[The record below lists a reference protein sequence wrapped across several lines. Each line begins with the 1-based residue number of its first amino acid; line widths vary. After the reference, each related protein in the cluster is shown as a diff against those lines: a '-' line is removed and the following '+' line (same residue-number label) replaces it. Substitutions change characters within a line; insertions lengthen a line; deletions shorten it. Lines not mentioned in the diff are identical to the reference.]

1 MRSRF
6 AWLLAGFG
14 IASAVRSRLRRRA
27 PTLGS
32 PPEPP
37 PEPDPRADELRQ
49 RITEAREVVGERDA
63 FEEAETPVDADELR
77 QRLAEAREVVDE
89 RGTFEEAE
97 TPVDEAP
104 DPESR
109 RRGVHDRGRAALD
122 RMRGESPP
130 E

>member
-14 IASAVRSRLRRRA
+14 IAAALGSRLFRRQA
-27 PTLGS
+27 TSTPL
-32 PPEPP
+32 PEPA

-49 RITEAREVVGERDA
+49 RI
-63 FEEAETPVDADELR
+63 
-77 QRLAEAREVVDE
+77 AEAREVVDE
-89 RGTFEEAE
+89 RETFEEAE
-97 TPVDEAP
+97 VTIDEAP
-104 DPESR
+104 DPASR
-109 RRGVHDRGRAALD
+109 RRDVHERGRAALD

>member
-14 IASAVRSRLRRRA
+14 IAAAVRSRLLRRSRVPSA
-27 PTLGS
+27 PVQPG
-32 PPEPP
+32 P

-49 RITEAREVVGERDA
+49 RI
-63 FEEAETPVDADELR
+63 
-77 QRLAEAREVVDE
+77 AEAREVLDE
-89 RGTFEEAE
+89 RATFEEAE
-97 TPVDEAP
+97 TTVDAAP

-109 RRGVHDRGRAALD
+109 RRDVHDRGRAALD

>member
-14 IASAVRSRLRRRA
+14 IAAAVRSRLLRRA
-27 PTLGS
+27 PA
-32 PPEPP
+32 PPPGP
-37 PEPDPRADELRQ
+37 SPEPDARADELRR
-49 RITEAREVVGERDA
+49 RI
-63 FEEAETPVDADELR
+63 
-77 QRLAEAREVVDE
+77 AEAREVVDE
-89 RGTFEEAE
+89 RDTFEEAE
-97 TPVDEAP
+97 TTVDEAP

-109 RRGVHDRGRAALD
+109 RRGVHDRGRAVLE

>member
-14 IASAVRSRLRRRA
+14 IAAALGSRLFRRQNTST
-27 PTLGS
+27 P
-32 PPEPP
+32 PPEPA

-49 RITEAREVVGERDA
+49 RI
-63 FEEAETPVDADELR
+63 
-77 QRLAEAREVVDE
+77 AEAREVVDE
-89 RGTFEEAE
+89 RDTFEEAE
-97 TPVDEAP
+97 VTIDEAP
-104 DPESR
+104 DPASR
-109 RRGVHDRGRAALD
+109 RRDVHDRGRAALD

>member
-14 IASAVRSRLRRRA
+14 IAAALGSRLFRRQ
-27 PTLGS
+27 PTSTPL
-32 PPEPP
+32 PEPA

-49 RITEAREVVGERDA
+49 RI
-63 FEEAETPVDADELR
+63 
-77 QRLAEAREVVDE
+77 AEAREVVDE
-89 RGTFEEAE
+89 RDTFEEAE
-97 TPVDEAP
+97 VTIDEAP
-104 DPESR
+104 DPASR
-109 RRGVHDRGRAALD
+109 RRDVHDRGRAALD

>member
-14 IASAVRSRLRRRA
+14 IAAALRSRLFRRQVT
-27 PTLGS
+27 PTPL
-32 PPEPP
+32 PEPA

-49 RITEAREVVGERDA
+49 RI
-63 FEEAETPVDADELR
+63 AES
-77 QRLAEAREVVDE
+77 REVVDE
-89 RGTFEEAE
+89 RDTFEEAE
-97 TPVDEAP
+97 VTIDEAP
-104 DPESR
+104 DPASR
-109 RRGVHDRGRAALD
+109 RRDVHDRGRAALD

>member
-14 IASAVRSRLRRRA
+14 IAAALGSRLFRRQVTP
-27 PTLGS
+27 PTPL
-32 PPEPP
+32 PEPT

-49 RITEAREVVGERDA
+49 RI
-63 FEEAETPVDADELR
+63 
-77 QRLAEAREVVDE
+77 AEAREVVDE
-89 RGTFEEAE
+89 RDTFEEAE
-97 TPVDEAP
+97 VTIDEAP
-104 DPESR
+104 DPASR
-109 RRGVHDRGRAALD
+109 RREVHDRGRAALD

>member
-14 IASAVRSRLRRRA
+14 IAAALGSRLFRQQA
-27 PTLGS
+27 TSTPL
-32 PPEPP
+32 PVPAPEPE

-49 RITEAREVVGERDA
+49 RI
-63 FEEAETPVDADELR
+63 
-77 QRLAEAREVVDE
+77 AEARDVVDE
-89 RGTFEEAE
+89 RDTFEEAE
-97 TPVDEAP
+97 VTIDEVP
-104 DPESR
+104 DPASR
-109 RRGVHDRGRAALD
+109 RRDVHDRGRAALD

>member
-14 IASAVRSRLRRRA
+14 IAAALGSRLFRRQVTSTPLA
-27 PTLGS
+27 
-32 PPEPP
+32 EPA

-49 RITEAREVVGERDA
+49 RI
-63 FEEAETPVDADELR
+63 AES
-77 QRLAEAREVVDE
+77 REVVDE
-89 RGTFEEAE
+89 RDTFEEAE
-97 TPVDEAP
+97 VTIDEAP
-104 DPESR
+104 DPASR
-109 RRGVHDRGRAALD
+109 RRDVHDRGRAALD

>member
-14 IASAVRSRLRRRA
+14 IAAAVRSRLLRRTSA
-27 PTLGS
+27 PTARL
-32 PPEPP
+32 EPP

-49 RITEAREVVGERDA
+49 RI
-63 FEEAETPVDADELR
+63 
-77 QRLAEAREVVDE
+77 AEAREVVDE
-89 RGTFEEAE
+89 RATFEEAE
-97 TPVDEAP
+97 TTIDEVP

-109 RRGVHDRGRAALD
+109 RRDVHDRGRAALE
-122 RMRGESPP
+122 RMRRESPP

>member
-14 IASAVRSRLRRRA
+14 IAAALRSRLVRRRA
-27 PTLGS
+27 TSTPL
-32 PPEPP
+32 PEPA

-49 RITEAREVVGERDA
+49 RI
-63 FEEAETPVDADELR
+63 
-77 QRLAEAREVVDE
+77 AEAREVVDE
-89 RGTFEEAE
+89 RDTFAEAE
-97 TPVDEAP
+97 VTIDEAP
-104 DPESR
+104 DPASR
-109 RRGVHDRGRAALD
+109 RRDVHDRGRAALD

>member
-14 IASAVRSRLRRRA
+14 IAAALRSRLLRRLAVSA
-27 PTLGS
+27 PL
-32 PPEPP
+32 PEPA

-49 RITEAREVVGERDA
+49 RI
-63 FEEAETPVDADELR
+63 
-77 QRLAEAREVVDE
+77 AEAREVVDE
-89 RGTFEEAE
+89 RDTFEGAE
-97 TPVDEAP
+97 TTIDDAP
-104 DPESR
+104 DPASR
-109 RRGVHDRGRAALD
+109 RREVHDRGRAALD

>member
-14 IASAVRSRLRRRA
+14 IAAAVRSKLRRRA

-49 RITEAREVVGERDA
+49 R
-63 FEEAETPVDADELR
+63 
-77 QRLAEAREVVDE
+77 LAEAREVVDE
-89 RGTFEEAE
+89 RDTFEEAE

-109 RRGVHDRGRAALD
+109 RRSVHDRGRAALD

>member
-14 IASAVRSRLRRRA
+14 IAAALRSRLLRRRA
-27 PTLGS
+27 APT
-32 PPEPP
+32 PFPEPAP

-49 RITEAREVVGERDA
+49 RIAEARDVVGERA
-63 FEEAETPVDADELR
+63 VFEEAET
-77 QRLAEAREVVDE
+77 
-89 RGTFEEAE
+89 TI
-97 TPVDEAP
+97 DEAP
-104 DPESR
+104 DPASR
-109 RRGVHDRGRAALD
+109 RRDVHDRGRAALD